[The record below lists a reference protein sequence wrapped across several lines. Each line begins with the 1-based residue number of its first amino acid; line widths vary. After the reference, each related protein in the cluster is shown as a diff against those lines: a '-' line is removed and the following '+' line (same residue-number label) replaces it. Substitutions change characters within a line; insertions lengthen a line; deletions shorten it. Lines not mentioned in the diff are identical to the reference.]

1 MAIRHRVRVDGKGN
15 TKVMSFTAR
24 GAIKQFCRECVGF
37 EKNEVR
43 NCSAP
48 LCPLYP
54 FRTSDTPV
62 DSPEISLCAQEAG
75 RISTMVH

>member
-15 TKVMSFTAR
+15 TKVMFLTAR

-43 NCSAP
+43 NCSDP

-62 DSPEISLCAQEAG
+62 DSPEIVLSAKETGL
-75 RISTMVH
+75 ISTMVH